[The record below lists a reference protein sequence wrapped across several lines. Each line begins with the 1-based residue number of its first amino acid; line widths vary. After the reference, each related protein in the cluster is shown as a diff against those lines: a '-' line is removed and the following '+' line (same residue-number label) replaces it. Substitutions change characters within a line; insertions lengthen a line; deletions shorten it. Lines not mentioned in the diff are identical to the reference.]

1 MKGTNEINPEFNGNG
16 KAVAL
21 LEKPID
27 DTIANSLPVIPAPET
42 EISAPADVK
51 TGAET
56 ELQSSLNKPFAVSGY
71 IQHTAQAHCP

>member
-16 KAVAL
+16 KAVPL

-27 DTIANSLPVIPAPET
+27 DTIAKTLPVIPAPET

-51 TGAET
+51 TGTET
-56 ELQSSLNKPFAVSGY
+56 QLQSPLNKPLAVSGY
-71 IQHTAQAHCP
+71 IQPTPQAHCP